1 MFHVKHF
8 SFLLYSKSLEN
19 LYKEKTVR
27 KKTLISHGIKLCIC
41 FGKIVCNRTVFI
53 CINIKKFSIQ

>member
-19 LYKEKTVR
+19 LYKEKTVS
-27 KKTLISHGIKLCIC
+27 KKTLISHEIK
-41 FGKIVCNRTVFI
+41 VCYVFASV
-53 CINIKKFSIQ
+53 K